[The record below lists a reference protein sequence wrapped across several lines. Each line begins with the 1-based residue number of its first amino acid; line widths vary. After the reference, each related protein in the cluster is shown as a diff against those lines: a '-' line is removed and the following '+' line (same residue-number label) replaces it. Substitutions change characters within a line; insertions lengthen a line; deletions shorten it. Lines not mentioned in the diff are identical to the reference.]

1 MSATPARDDGV
12 EPDPWETGPEG
23 VSSDRFRDV
32 LGRFA
37 SGVTVVTGRGG
48 RGPVGLTVQ
57 SFMSVSLD
65 PPLVVVAA
73 SRTSRAWPVI
83 ERSGGYCV
91 NLLSADQAT
100 VAEVMATRGADKFAG
115 VRWRPSAVTGS
126 PVLDGGLG
134 HVDCIIERV
143 DDGGDP
149 VLALG
154 RVVDLGHTDASAAL
168 LRHRGGYER
177 LDGETGHS

>member
-1 MSATPARDDGV
+1 MAATPAHDQHLGLSPGER
-12 EPDPWETGPEG
+12 GPGQVTAE
-23 VSSDRFRDV
+23 RFRDV

-37 SGVTVVTGRGG
+37 SGLTVVTGTGE

-91 NLLSADQAT
+91 NLLAADEEHLS
-100 VAEVMATRGADKFAG
+100 EVMATRGADKFAG
-115 VRWRPSAVTGS
+115 VHWRPSAVTGS
-126 PVLDGGLG
+126 PVLEGGLG
-134 HVDCIIERV
+134 HVDCLIERV
-143 DDGGDP
+143 DDGGDHL
-149 VLALG
+149 LALG
-154 RVVDLGHTDASAAL
+154 RVVDLGHTDAAEAL
-168 LRHRGGYER
+168 LRFRGRYR
-177 LDGETGHS
+177 STGT